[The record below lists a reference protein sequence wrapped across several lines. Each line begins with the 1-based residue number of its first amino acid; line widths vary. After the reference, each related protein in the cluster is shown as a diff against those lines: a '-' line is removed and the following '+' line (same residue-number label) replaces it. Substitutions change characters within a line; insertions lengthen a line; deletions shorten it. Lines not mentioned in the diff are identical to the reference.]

1 MSLASHTRTQ
11 LVHRPLGIEHPY
23 ADSPDQRVPAI
34 PRVGEPLRLGLLAP
48 ADASGLVVEV
58 RWSSGGLDR
67 LPLHQVGDEPN
78 DAAALAGG
86 DGHLSTA
93 QARALSS
100 HDAWAVELPPL
111 TSKAGRYRFVGDGLD
126 PTEWF
131 DLYPA
136 AWSVAPDAAVTGAP
150 AHLVPGSVQALR
162 SAAGVHRLR
171 FSLRL
176 VAGDHVVGFGERF
189 DAVDQAGRRPD
200 SVVFE
205 QYKSQGEYR
214 RTYLPMPFAH
224 VIGADGTSWGF
235 HIRTARRVWFD
246 VGASDASRLT
256 IEVDFGTGP
265 DTLDVGVYTGTPSEV
280 LSAFLDEVG
289 RARELPEWVLR
300 LWASGNEWNSQAAV
314 EGVVARHRDEGIPIG
329 AVVIEAWSDEQG
341 FTTFNDTHYTP
352 HLDGTPH
359 QASDFTYPSEG
370 HWPDPAGMVRTL
382 HEAGVRVLLWTIPLQ
397 GDEPDFGPEPL
408 ADARI
413 MAERGYAVQEDDGR
427 PYRNRGWWFPGALM
441 PDFTNP
447 EARAWWLDKRRWLV
461 RDLGVDGFK
470 TDGGEHAWGTDLRY
484 ADGSRGEEGNNRYPV
499 EYAAAFGE
507 LLRSEGRAPVTFS
520 RAGYT
525 GSQAHGVVW
534 AGDENSTWDAFRHSL
549 NAGITAAACGIV
561 YWGWDIAGFSGP
573 VPDAE
578 LYLRATAASAF
589 LPVMQYHSE
598 FNHHRTPSRDRTPWN
613 VAEQSND
620 PRVVPLFRRYTLLRE
635 RLLNYLAAS
644 ARAAVT
650 TDHPLLRGLFFD
662 WPDDERAWGF
672 PHQFLCGNDLLV
684 HPVTQPGASEWATWL
699 PAGQWVDVWTG
710 EELPGG
716 ALHTRAVPLDIVPGY
731 CRASAWPELGDL
743 FHQFA

>member
-1 MSLASHTRTQ
+1 MSLASHTRTH
-11 LVHRPLGIEHPY
+11 LVHRPLGVEHPY

-34 PRVGEPLRLGLLAP
+34 PRVGQPLRLGLLAP

-58 RWSSGGLDR
+58 RWSSGSVDR
-67 LPLHQVGDEPN
+67 LPLHQVGDEPS

-93 QARALSS
+93 QAGALSS
-100 HDAWAVELPPL
+100 DDAWAVELPPL
-111 TSKAGRYRFVGDGLD
+111 TSEAGRYRFVGDDLD

-136 AWSVAPDAAVTGAP
+136 AWSVARDAAVTGAP
-150 AHLVPGSVQALR
+150 EHLVPGSVQALR
-162 SAAGVHRLR
+162 SGAGVHRLS

-176 VAGDHVVGFGERF
+176 VPGDHVVGFGERF

-224 VIGADGTSWGF
+224 VISTDGTSWGF

-246 VGASDASRLT
+246 VAASDPSLLT
-256 IEVDFGTGP
+256 VEVDLGKSSEAV
-265 DTLDVGVYTGTPSEV
+265 DVGVYTGTPAQV
-280 LSAFLDEVG
+280 LSKFLDEVG
-289 RARELPEWVLR
+289 RATELPAWVLK

-314 EGVVARHRDEGIPIG
+314 EAVVARHHAEDIPIG
-329 AVVIEAWSDEQG
+329 AVVIEAWSDEQS
-341 FTTFNDTHYTP
+341 FTTFNDAHYTP

-359 QASDFTYPSEG
+359 QASDFTYPFDG
-370 HWPDPAGMVRTL
+370 HWPDPAGMVRKL
-382 HEAGVRVLLWTIPLQ
+382 HEADIRVLLWTIPLQ
-397 GDEPDFGPEPL
+397 GDEPDFGAEPL

-413 MAERGYAVQEDDGR
+413 MTERGYTVQEDDGR

-461 RDLGVDGFK
+461 RDLGIDGFK
-470 TDGGEHAWGTDLRY
+470 TDGGEHAWGSDLLY
-484 ADGSRGEEGNNRYPV
+484 ANGSRGDEGNNRYPV

-507 LLRSEGRAPVTFS
+507 LLRSEDRAPVTFS

-561 YWGWDIAGFSGP
+561 YWSWDIAGFSGP

-635 RLLNYLAAS
+635 RLIDYLAAS

-662 WPDDERAWGF
+662 WPDDERAWDF

-684 HPVTQPGASEWATWL
+684 HPVTQPGASEWTTWL

-716 ALHTRAVPLDIVPGY
+716 ALHTRAVPLDILPVY
-731 CRASAWPELGDL
+731 CRASAWQELGDL
-743 FHQFA
+743 FHPSA